1 MARLGAPARAAD
13 HLKRALALDP
23 ANIQAR
29 RAQARL
35 LALERNPREAAGL
48 LAGLVKDLPDDAELH
63 AELAGQLMRQ
73 GKPLEAVAQYREALR
88 LLPELS
94 PELPNVTWANN
105 LAWALATNPDAR
117 VRNGPEAVAWARKA
131 CAADPRPRPSLL
143 DTLAAA
149 LAEDGQFAEAIKV
162 SRQFQ
167 ELVAEEPVLVESAEA
182 RIRLFQAAQPFHEP

>member
-1 MARLGAPARAAD
+1 MRLSY
-13 HLKRALALDP
+13 LALK
-23 ANIQAR
+23 NYR
-29 RAQARL
+29 RFRDVEIEL
-35 LALERNPREAAGL
+35 PD
-48 LAGLVKDLPDDAELH
+48 GLVGIIGQNG
-63 AELAGQLMRQ
+63 AGKSSLM
-73 GKPLEAVAQYREALR
+73 
-88 LLPELS
+88 
-94 PELPNVTWANN
+94 
-105 LAWALATNPDAR
+105 
-117 VRNGPEAVAWARKA
+117 EAVAWARKA